1 MSKAPY
7 GNDPAK
13 IERYKDFW
21 SRADVKRPL
30 VGFTFVGW
38 FPFGE
43 FAACKNWGSSKYLTP
58 DMIDPAAFMEDH
70 LRMMRE
76 GEVVDD
82 DLLRGAG
89 PTQVAVPFLPG
100 ALGCKVRILSD
111 NVMGE
116 EQNLSWEEAL
126 QVRLDHHNPWF
137 RKYRGIWPGAG
148 GAIRR
153 SVSGQPRRRSGAH
166 RSARGIARA

>member
-1 MSKAPY
+1 MSKVPY

-30 VGFTFVGW
+30 VGFTLVGW

-43 FAACKNWGSSKYLTP
+43 FAACKNWGSAKYLTP

-89 PTQVAVPFLPG
+89 PNASGGSLPS
-100 ALGCKVRILSD
+100 R
-111 NVMGE
+111 
-116 EQNLSWEEAL
+116 
-126 QVRLDHHNPWF
+126 
-137 RKYRGIWPGAG
+137 GAG
-148 GAIRR
+148 MQ
-153 SVSGQPRRRSGAH
+153 SAH
-166 RSARGIARA
+166 PV